1 MKTWKQI
8 AEDVGVSYTSL
19 KRFRK
24 EPKFPKGKNV
34 KAIRRWLS
42 RNETG
47 NGRPRGK
54 PDKPKAAAA
63 PRPGRSEIP
72 TNDEGLTL
80 REQKLEAEV
89 AKIHQQL
96 TVNRKSLIDDIW
108 EDVMAKVRA
117 LHKPLKDALLKCQLT
132 DSQARKISKA
142 MDQVQKR
149 LRPS

>member
-8 AEDVGVSYTSL
+8 AEDVGVSHTSL

-34 KAIRRWLS
+34 LAIKRWLS

-54 PDKPKAAAA
+54 PDKPPPSAAD
-63 PRPGRSEIP
+63 RPGRSEAP
-72 TNDEGLTL
+72 TNDDGLTL
-80 REQKLEAEV
+80 REQKMTAEI
-89 AKIHQQL
+89 AKINQQL
-96 TVNRKSLIDDIW
+96 TVNRQTIIDDIW
-108 EDVMAKVRA
+108 DDVMARVRA
-117 LHKPLKDALLKCQLT
+117 LHKPLKDALSKCQLT
-132 DSQARKISKA
+132 DTQARRISKA

-149 LRPS
+149 LKPS